1 MADVKIIDHTKEA
14 IEAKDEA
21 VERALEIIGGLMERY
36 AKQNCPVDTGL
47 LRNSITH
54 ATDGHRPSAE
64 RYHADSEKNGSMGIG
79 YYQGEIPPEPDGKR
93 SVVVGTNVV
102 YARIIE
108 FNEKM
113 KHVSGRAHFI
123 RDSVAT
129 HIAEYKKILEREL
142 GK

>member
-1 MADVKIIDHTKEA
+1 MGNTTIIDHTKEA

-54 ATDGHRPSAE
+54 AVDGKPMAV
-64 RYHADSEKNGSMGIG
+64 SEYYDNGKEQ
-79 YYQGEIPPEPDGKR
+79 QGFYEGEMPPEEGGKR

-102 YARIIE
+102 YAPIIE